1 VITCLLESG
10 DCGTFVVDSN
20 TGNLYG
26 FIVAGNIGTGF
37 GYIMPAY
44 KVQIDITRRFGRP
57 FTLPTTEQYIKA
69 RLSAEGELGGVLV
82 DLGKGMDGLSD
93 AAVAGTE

>member
-1 VITCLLESG
+1 VITSLLESG
-10 DCGTFVVDSN
+10 DCGSFVVDSN
-20 TGNLYG
+20 TGSLYG

-44 KVQIDITRRFGRP
+44 KVQLDITRRLGHP

-69 RLSAEGELGGVLV
+69 RLSGDEEVGGLLV

-93 AAVAGTE
+93 AAIAGTE